1 MASPSTDHV
10 TGALRQRKPGRPDR
24 RAESPRRRGTRN
36 NGTMHVSAKVDYAM
50 RALLEIAAATEGDPG
65 MLVKGEHLATS
76 QKIPARFLEGILRQ
90 LRQAGIVASQRGADG
105 GYRLARPAEQI
116 TVADVVRALD
126 GPLADVRGDRPENA
140 EYNGAAE
147 HLKDVWVATR
157 AALRGVLDH
166 VTLAD
171 IASGRLPDEVTG
183 LTHDPEA
190 WSPR

>member
-1 MASPSTDHV
+1 
-10 TGALRQRKPGRPDR
+10 
-24 RAESPRRRGTRN
+24 
-36 NGTMHVSAKVDYAM
+36 MHVSAKVDYAM
-50 RALLEIAAATEGDPG
+50 RALLEIARSTDAGSGQLIKGDQLAA
-65 MLVKGEHLATS
+65 A
-76 QKIPARFLEGILRQ
+76 QQIPARFLEGILRQ

-105 GYRLARPAEQI
+105 GYRLARSPDDI

-166 VTLAD
+166 VTLAE
-171 IASGRLPDEVTG
+171 IATG
-183 LTHDPEA
+183 DLPEA
-190 WSPR
+190 VTSRTTDPAAWS